1 MEISIFSKQKLG
13 GGTKEAREI
22 KSHIKM
28 QKEEMEKLGV
38 YKKEF

>member
-13 GGTKEAREI
+13 EGPKEARKM

-38 YKKEF
+38 YKK

>member
-1 MEISIFSKQKLG
+1 MKWRSPFFLNKNWE

-38 YKKEF
+38 YKK